1 MSNEPN
7 VVELSVGKGF
17 SLVTEAVV
25 VDEFMNSFSIFVV
38 SGLKVEPIVVE
49 SELPESVAIEL
60 LLDSVVEGDAVVVI

>member
-49 SELPESVAIEL
+49 SELPE
-60 LLDSVVEGDAVVVI
+60 VVEIVYCRFINNDIFAL

>member
-49 SELPESVAIEL
+49 SELPESVEIEL